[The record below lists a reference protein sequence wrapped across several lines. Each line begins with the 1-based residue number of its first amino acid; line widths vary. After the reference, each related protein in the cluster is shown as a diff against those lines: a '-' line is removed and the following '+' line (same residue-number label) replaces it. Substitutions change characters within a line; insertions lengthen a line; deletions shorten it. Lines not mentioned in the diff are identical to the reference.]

1 LNLYRRLPPS
11 KAGKNIGALTNLLPD
26 EADKILT
33 CVESPLEI
41 EKDTNVNKEFIK
53 SEYNRD
59 GDSYR
64 SPWSNEYFPEIESD
78 FLPSEGLRH
87 ME

>member
-1 LNLYRRLPPS
+1 MILEFETDTKTS
-11 KAGKNIGALTNLLPD
+11 KM
-26 EADKILT
+26 
-33 CVESPLEI
+33 
-41 EKDTNVNKEFIK
+41 FIK

-64 SPWSNEYFPEIESD
+64 SPWSNEYFPETESD
-78 FLPSEGLRH
+78 FYPTKKLRR

>member
-1 LNLYRRLPPS
+1 MEGTDKITAALNLYRRLPPS

-33 CVESPLEI
+33 CVESPLGNFQYFIKCFVLDI
-41 EKDTNVNKEFIK
+41 EQDTESNKEFIK

-64 SPWSNEYFPEIESD
+64 
-78 FLPSEGLRH
+78 
-87 ME
+87 